1 MLVEGQLELT
11 HSHGPSV
18 ARAAGKRTRPS
29 TTFQKARKFQSF
41 ASVTPL
47 PYFATRLQNRF
58 AFCPH
63 FMPLSVIKIQ
73 LQIGILES
81 SLVRFFAPS
90 FSPALANKGLF
101 ELTFID
107 TGHLVFIHGKGN
119 R

>member
-1 MLVEGQLELT
+1 MGLRWREQQANGSDQAQLF
-11 HSHGPSV
+11 
-18 ARAAGKRTRPS
+18 K
-29 TTFQKARKFQSF
+29 KARKLQSF

-73 LQIGILES
+73 LQIGIPES